1 MGSLADRMH
10 TLLAPAHRVLRM
22 SDYVTLL
29 LCSELASYPE
39 LIAASKQK
47 IAVRMTILLMD
58 SKSAL
63 GVLDTP

>member
-1 MGSLADRMH
+1 
-10 TLLAPAHRVLRM
+10 M